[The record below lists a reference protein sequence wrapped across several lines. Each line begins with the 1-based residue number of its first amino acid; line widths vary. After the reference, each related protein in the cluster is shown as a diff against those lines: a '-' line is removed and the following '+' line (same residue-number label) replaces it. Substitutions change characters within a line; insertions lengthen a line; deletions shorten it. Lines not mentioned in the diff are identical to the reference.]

1 MFNTLNYAKM
11 LEEAGFSRVQAET
24 SVKLLVDV
32 MEEKLASKQD
42 LKDLQKDLQAEMNHR
57 FNSVEQKFDLLES
70 RMTIKMGAML
80 AASIAILTAI
90 QKLL

>member
-42 LKDLQKDLQAEMNHR
+42 LKDLRLATTQDLKNLRVEMKQR
-57 FNSVEQKFDLLES
+57 FDLLES
-70 RMTIKMGAML
+70 KMTIKMGAML